1 MQNYHCRGKICI
13 LRPDQTR
20 MRVDESA
27 HESFVNSPRCFG
39 QTRVD
44 ERLASGVG
52 QQTNIIDE
60 LRIEDTQS
68 YKEWTT
74 SNLKR
79 FLQQTA
85 STFAALVNSHDRS
98 NAHKLVQSLN

>member
-1 MQNYHCRGKICI
+1 
-13 LRPDQTR
+13 
-20 MRVDESA
+20 MRVSTKGIDIKKGLFQLSCLCSIVKSRSNEDESWW
-27 HESFVNSPRCFG
+27 E
-39 QTRVD
+39 
-44 ERLASGVG
+44 LASGVG

-60 LRIEDTQS
+60 QSIEDTRS

-85 STFAALVNSHDRS
+85 RTFATFINSHNRS
-98 NAHKLVQSLN
+98 NAYQLSLKFEPVQS